1 MAKDNEKEILEEK
14 LEDKDTEVSPKEA
27 KKLAK
32 LEAKQKKAD
41 DKIDELSDQIDK
53 LREDIKNQPD
63 QKAKNKLRKQRD
75 ELIAQREGIYT
86 SKDGMT
92 IPMSKKNKNIIKS
105 VIAIVLIAVLLCVY
119 IVTGAARHGLLSY
132 FGVPQDTLTAYTITD
147 GDGNSHNIKVST
159 YNYYFAVEYNN
170 LRQKKSTYSQYS
182 SQYGLDLSSMNL
194 NVDFEK
200 KLSKQ
205 TTTNDDGKTVT
216 WAQYIDDEVKDNIKS
231 TYSYYYEAVKA
242 NNGKEPS
249 ITDDQKKELQE
260 TLDKYESSAK
270 EAGYAL
276 DGYLKAAMG
285 KGVDSA
291 LVKREMTIA
300 YISDNYKNGL
310 TDKYA
315 EKGYSEDVYN
325 TYKKEHKSDLLA
337 VDVKYFECSSADD
350 AKKFK
355 KALKADGSN
364 FAELAAKYSSSDW
377 DKTANKDAV
386 ETTYYDMTR
395 STLKGL
401 SAAIASAD
409 SEKDKNGNET
419 YSNLDWLY
427 SSDRKAGD
435 VNTNQDITS
444 VVYIIKPAHYPT
456 TNTVNIRHIL
466 VTPYYTEK
474 DSDDSSSSSKDA
486 TEATADQWKAAYK
499 QAQTILKEYQK
510 GKKTADSFGELAKKY
525 SEDNNA
531 SKGGVYENVTPNQM
545 VSTFDAWCFD
555 SARKAGDVDIVK
567 TKFGY
572 HVMYFEKKNDMPTWK
587 YNAQQAMAG
596 EDSKSASDK
605 IDSKYTSKTNSFG
618 KYFFEIDTDIDS

>member
-1 MAKDNEKEILEEK
+1 M
-14 LEDKDTEVSPKEA
+14 
-27 KKLAK
+27 
-32 LEAKQKKAD
+32 
-41 DKIDELSDQIDK
+41 
-53 LREDIKNQPD
+53 
-63 QKAKNKLRKQRD
+63 
-75 ELIAQREGIYT
+75 IAQREGIYT

-92 IPMSKKNKNIIKS
+92 IPMSKKNKNIVKS
-105 VIAIVLIAVLLCVY
+105 VVAIVLVAAILCVY

-132 FGVPQDTLTAYTITD
+132 FGVPQNNLTAFTVTD
-147 GDGNSHNIKVST
+147 GDGESHNIKVST

-170 LRQKKSTYSQYS
+170 LKQTKSQYAQYS
-182 SQYGLDLSSMNL
+182 SQYGIDLSSMNL
-194 NVDFEK
+194 NVDFDK
-200 KLSKQ
+200 KFSQQ

-216 WAQYIDDEVKDNIKS
+216 WAQYVEEEVKENIKS

-249 ITDDQKKELQE
+249 IKDSQKEELQD
-260 TLDKYESSAK
+260 TLDQYESSAK
-270 EAGYAL
+270 ESGYTL

-285 KGVDSA
+285 KGINSA

-310 TDKYA
+310 TDEYA

-364 FAELAAKYSSSDW
+364 FAELAAKYSSTDW
-377 DKTANKDAV
+377 DKKVNKDAV
-386 ETTYYDMTR
+386 ETTYYDMTQA
-395 STLKGL
+395 TFKGL
-401 SAAIASAD
+401 SAAIATAD
-409 SEKDKNGNET
+409 SEKDKDGNET

-444 VVYIIKPAHYPT
+444 VVYVIKPAHYPT
-456 TNTVNIRHIL
+456 TSTVNIRHIL

-474 DSDDSSSSSKDA
+474 DSESSSSSSSKDA
-486 TEATADQWKAAYK
+486 TEATDEQWNAAYK
-499 QAQTILKEYQK
+499 QAQTILKEYQN

-525 SEDNNA
+525 SEDSNA
-531 SKGGVYENVTPNQM
+531 DDGGVYENVTPNQM
-545 VSTFDAWCFD
+545 VATFNEWCFD
-555 SARKAGDVDIVK
+555 SGRKAGDVAIVK

-587 YNAQQAMAG
+587 YNAQQAMAS

-605 IDSKYTSKTNSFG
+605 IDSKYTISTNSFG

>member
-1 MAKDNEKEILEEK
+1 
-14 LEDKDTEVSPKEA
+14 
-27 KKLAK
+27 
-32 LEAKQKKAD
+32 
-41 DKIDELSDQIDK
+41 
-53 LREDIKNQPD
+53 
-63 QKAKNKLRKQRD
+63 
-75 ELIAQREGIYT
+75 
-86 SKDGMT
+86 
-92 IPMSKKNKNIIKS
+92 
-105 VIAIVLIAVLLCVY
+105 
-119 IVTGAARHGLLSY
+119 
-132 FGVPQDTLTAYTITD
+132 
-147 GDGNSHNIKVST
+147 
-159 YNYYFAVEYNN
+159 
-170 LRQKKSTYSQYS
+170 
-182 SQYGLDLSSMNL
+182 
-194 NVDFEK
+194 
-200 KLSKQ
+200 
-205 TTTNDDGKTVT
+205 
-216 WAQYIDDEVKDNIKS
+216 
-231 TYSYYYEAVKA
+231 
-242 NNGKEPS
+242 
-249 ITDDQKKELQE
+249 
-260 TLDKYESSAK
+260 
-270 EAGYAL
+270 
-276 DGYLKAAMG
+276 
-285 KGVDSA
+285 
-291 LVKREMTIA
+291 MTIA

-395 STLKGL
+395 ATLKGL

-409 SEKDKNGNET
+409 SEKDKDGNET

-444 VVYIIKPAHYPT
+444 VVYIIKPVHYPT

-555 SARKAGDVDIVK
+555 SARKAGDVEIVK